1 MSDAMDEKLQYAR
14 AALRKAQQD
23 AWEKGQARLS
33 AKQLAHVRSPKERSE
48 DEPALEVPSSEQVW
62 QAPPGIARG
71 GTGPRPSRRDP
82 KKVSVVASFLTRKNG
97 WNKQLRS
104 ASIEAKWPEILGPKL
119 LEHAQIE
126 TIQAPK
132 LVIRASSTPW
142 ANALRMQI
150 PTLLNRIDQKIGA
163 GFITEVTILA
173 PAAPKWTHGRLRVKG
188 RGPRDTY
195 G

>member
-1 MSDAMDEKLQYAR
+1 MDEKLRYAR

-82 KKVSVVASFLTRKNG
+82 KKVSVC
-97 WNKQLRS
+97 
-104 ASIEAKWPEILGPKL
+104 L
-119 LEHAQIE
+119 LY
-126 TIQAPK
+126 TSP
-132 LVIRASSTPW
+132 S
-142 ANALRMQI
+142 
-150 PTLLNRIDQKIGA
+150 
-163 GFITEVTILA
+163 
-173 PAAPKWTHGRLRVKG
+173 
-188 RGPRDTY
+188 PRD
-195 G
+195 GLLSRMPSSA